1 MTGDSIASLAAT
13 SDGELNPRPPQP
25 RAARAPVGSAV
36 TAGLL
41 VAPAALYLL
50 VLFIIPIGYVLLLSF
65 TDPRLSL
72 ENYRRLFS
80 VPLYAHVMLNT
91 FKVSLIVTV
100 SCLGLG
106 YPLAYVMARRNDWVS
121 VAFLVAVGLC
131 FWTGFVVR
139 TYAWLIIL
147 GHRGPVHALYTAI
160 GLGQPPQLL
169 FTSFAT
175 ILGMTHILLPYMVF
189 ALYGVMRKIDPSYL
203 RAAESLGAGPLRAFR
218 HVFLPL
224 SLPGVVNGS
233 ILVFTICLGFYIT
246 PILLGT
252 PRDMMI
258 SQLINQQ
265 IEDLLAWG
273 FASAIA
279 TLLLVVTLLLL
290 ALYNRFAGLDR
301 LWG

>member
-1 MTGDSIASLAAT
+1 MT
-13 SDGELNPRPPQP
+13 
-25 RAARAPVGSAV
+25 VGI
-36 TAGLL
+36 L
-41 VAPAALYLL
+41 VAPAVLYLL
-50 VLFIIPIGYVLLLSF
+50 VLFIIPIGYVLLLSI
-65 TDPRLSL
+65 TDPALSL
-72 ENYRRLFS
+72 DNYRRLFT
-80 VPLYAHVMLNT
+80 VPLYASVMLNT
-91 FKVSLIVTV
+91 FKTALIVTLA
-100 SCLGLG
+100 CLALG
-106 YPLAYVMARRNDWVS
+106 YPLAYTMARRNDWIAV
-121 VAFLVAVGLC
+121 VFLVAVGMS

-139 TYAWLIIL
+139 SYAWLIIL
-147 GHRGPVHALYTAI
+147 GHRGPVSAFYAAA

-169 FTSFAT
+169 FTSFAST
-175 ILGMTHILLPYMVF
+175 LGMTHILLPYMVL

-224 SLPGVVNGS
+224 SLPGVVNGA

-252 PRDMMI
+252 PHDMMI

-279 TLLLVVTLLLL
+279 TVLL
-290 ALYNRFAGLDR
+290 AMTLVLLAVYNRFAGLDR

>member
-1 MTGDSIASLAAT
+1 MTGASIASLAAT
-13 SDGELNPRPPQP
+13 ADAELKPRPPQP
-25 RAARAPVGSAV
+25 KAARGGAGSAI
-36 TAGLL
+36 TAWLL

-65 TDPRLSL
+65 TDPRLSF
-72 ENYRRLFS
+72 ENYRRLIT

-91 FKVSLIVTV
+91 FKVSFVVTLG
-100 SCLGLG
+100 CLGLG
-106 YPLAYVMARRNDWVS
+106 YPLAYVMARRNDWLS
-121 VAFLVAVGLC
+121 VTFLVAVGMC
-131 FWTGFVVR
+131 FWIGFVVR

-147 GHRGPVHALYTAI
+147 GHRGPVNAFYAAA
-160 GLGQPPQLL
+160 GLGPPPQLL

-224 SLPGVVNGS
+224 SLPGVVNGC

-279 TLLLVVTLLLL
+279 TMLLVVTLVLL
-290 ALYNRFAGLDR
+290 AIYNRFAGLDR